1 MRNRN
6 LTDLSHVVVS
16 PPLEPADELEALRHE
31 VEQLRRALS
40 SRADIDQA
48 KGALMLRY
56 GITSQQAFDVLVRWS
71 QHANVKLRVV
81 ALALLQAIG
90 GEPRPQTAPESV
102 VAWVAEN
109 LGDKL
114 GSPVAAEGQR

>member
-1 MRNRN
+1 
-6 LTDLSHVVVS
+6 LTDISHVVVS
-16 PPLEPADELEALRHE
+16 PPLDSTDESETLRHE

-56 GITSQQAFDVLVRWS
+56 GITSEQAFGVLVRWS

-109 LGDKL
+109 LRDKP
-114 GSPVAAEGQR
+114 GPPKTGESQR